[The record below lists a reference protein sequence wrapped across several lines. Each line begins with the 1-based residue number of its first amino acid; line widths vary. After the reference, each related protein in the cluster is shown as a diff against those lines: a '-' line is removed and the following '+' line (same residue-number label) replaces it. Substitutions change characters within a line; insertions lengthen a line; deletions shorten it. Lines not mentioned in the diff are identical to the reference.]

1 MQNYHD
7 LLIEATEKLID
18 LSDKSEFKNEFL
30 FRAPPLLWFGNNSNN
45 KEKILKQHKDYNEQ
59 NKDNK
64 AKYDKELY
72 ERDKAKIAAR
82 KKEKV
87 KVLPTK
93 SFWYEFD
100 DYEDLH
106 NYNKKFK

>member
-1 MQNYHD
+1 MQTTDVLN
-7 LLIEATEKLID
+7 LLL
-18 LSDKSEFKNEFL
+18 
-30 FRAPPLLWFGNNSNN
+30 
-45 KEKILKQHKDYNEQ
+45 
-59 NKDNK
+59 
-64 AKYDKELY
+64 
-72 ERDKAKIAAR
+72 R